1 MVGIYV
7 AQMGDAV
14 PLCPGGEAGC
24 SPGVAFPCARVSDMG
39 GEEPDDAA
47 GGLGIGR
54 QEGRGRPSP
63 LRCTGSEGV
72 VLREAGRS
80 WNRTAPIL

>member
-1 MVGIYV
+1 MVGIDV

-39 GEEPDDAA
+39 GEELDDAVL
-47 GGLGIGR
+47 GGGIRRQQGR
-54 QEGRGRPSP
+54 EPSLAAPRDWPRGDG
-63 LRCTGSEGV
+63 TVGSQ
-72 VLREAGRS
+72 
-80 WNRTAPIL
+80 